1 MKIAIFQRDNYRFS
15 PFSGHLRRS
24 IPEFIKCNCEVHV
37 IYSSKEDVSLT
48 PLGAVSHVFGQ
59 WLSFLKFVPKHYLAI
74 SQLIFFFNKE
84 KPDVVFAKGL
94 SFGVPVLLARI
105 FSFHKPK
112 IYVSLHSLPT
122 NDIEYKVQR
131 SYIFFS
137 YLAKYVALNA
147 DQVFAISKAVKR
159 EYEEIT
165 GTTKIKIL
173 YDPVIA
179 SDFSN
184 FRFKVDN
191 ADLGF
196 FEINNVKKILA
207 VGRLAPEKDYP
218 TLIKAFNELVAD
230 IDAFLY
236 IIGDG
241 FLKEELICLVKN
253 LNLDGRVFF
262 LGRKD
267 DVYSY
272 MKFCDVFVLSSRY
285 EGLSNVIVEAL
296 ACGAK
301 VVSTNCGG
309 PADILADGIY
319 GDLVP
324 VGDVLKLKEA
334 INKKIHLES
343 CRDASKK
350 RSDVFLASNYVK
362 EIIDCFNS

>member
-1 MKIAIFQRDNYRFS
+1 M
-15 PFSGHLRRS
+15 
-24 IPEFIKCNCEVHV
+24 
-37 IYSSKEDVSLT
+37 SSK
-48 PLGAVSHVFGQ
+48 
-59 WLSFLKFVPKHYLAI
+59 
-74 SQLIFFFNKE
+74 
-84 KPDVVFAKGL
+84 
-94 SFGVPVLLARI
+94 
-105 FSFHKPK
+105 
-112 IYVSLHSLPT
+112 
-122 NDIEYKVQR
+122 NDASGE
-131 SYIFFS
+131 
-137 YLAKYVALNA
+137 
-147 DQVFAISKAVKR
+147 SK
-159 EYEEIT
+159 
-165 GTTKIKIL
+165 
-173 YDPVIA
+173 
-179 SDFSN
+179 
-184 FRFKVDN
+184 
-191 ADLGF
+191 
-196 FEINNVKKILA
+196 KKILA